1 MLVILIA
8 NLDFPFIS
16 PRILSF
22 SSGDGVGTLLCF
34 NVGITDDT
42 RVENDEQ
49 FTVSLST
56 RFRTLIAQGTTTI
69 NIIDNDGE
77 ILLYIFTKVQ
87 WQIMSHSACTM
98 PCQQTIHVYNYMSRQ
113 I

>member
-22 SSGDGVGTLLCF
+22 SPGDGVGTLLCF

-49 FTVSLST
+49 FTVSLSS

-77 ILLYIFTKVQ
+77 ILLWRYTLPKVQ
-87 WQIMSHSACTM
+87 WQIMSHINKLS
-98 PCQQTIHVYNYMSRQ
+98 MS
-113 I
+113 IIT